1 LNALNLQLLS
11 AVLGLTHLLGI
22 IVVGCKLMLSS
33 IGSLVKPLTMLNY
46 SLLVAYSLA
55 INLYPFFRNQVRL
68 RQNKRILHRNSQ
80 REEWFEKVDQIYQ
93 DLLSRVDTSSS
104 PSSPSSAADVDDDQD
119 TLSKIIHRKL
129 RGAAEV
135 RDVHYETVHH
145 HLEEPKS
152 HNADLHGGDENIIYS
167 SLEGDQHDNQEK
179 HMRENLRAFDAK
191 IQRGGA

>member
-1 LNALNLQLLS
+1 LNLQLLS